1 METYYNELSIS
12 ELQSWGD
19 THSFLKLLRAKDSNK
34 IYIGIFK
41 DAKYKDRVTGEIKER
56 NSRVLFTIKTV
67 QSLQDQL
74 SIFLLAAKA
83 LEGVYTYISN

>member
-1 METYYNELSIS
+1 MEAYYNQLSIS

-19 THSFLKLLRAKDSNK
+19 THCFLKLLRAKDSNK
-34 IYIGIFK
+34 LYIGIFK
-41 DAKYKDRVTGEIKER
+41 DAKYKDSVTGEIKES
-56 NSRVLFTIKTV
+56 NSRVLFTIKTA

-74 SIFLLAAKA
+74 PIFLLAAKS